1 MHIKKNTFE
10 DIFNKVIYIKGKT
23 KNNIKARMDIIFF
36 CDRWNMKLVND
47 RARVVKAQ
55 SHLCYR

>member
-1 MHIKKNTFE
+1 MHIKKNTFG

-47 RARVVKAQ
+47 RARVVKA
-55 SHLCYR
+55 